1 MCEGVWQVYAAVALR
16 WRLKLRLL
24 LVLLWPLLVLLRFL
38 LVLLSSRPTF
48 LLLDLLRKPERAT
61 PEMKS

>member
-1 MCEGVWQVYAAVALR
+1 MASICSCCIEMEAEAEAPASATVAPASAAEVPASAI
-16 WRLKLRLL
+16 
-24 LVLLWPLLVLLRFL
+24 
-38 LVLLSSRPTF
+38 LSSRPTF